1 MASYKITFKK
11 SVKKDLR
18 NIDPAHLPK
27 ILRRLE
33 ELAVDPRPAGCKKL
47 STKDIYR
54 VKQGSYRIVYE
65 IMDDRLIVIVVAV
78 GSRGSVY
85 S

>member
-18 NIDPAHLPK
+18 KIDPAHLPK

-33 ELAVDPRPAGCKKL
+33 KLAVDPRPAGCKKL

-54 VKQGSYRIVYE
+54 VRQGSYRIVYE